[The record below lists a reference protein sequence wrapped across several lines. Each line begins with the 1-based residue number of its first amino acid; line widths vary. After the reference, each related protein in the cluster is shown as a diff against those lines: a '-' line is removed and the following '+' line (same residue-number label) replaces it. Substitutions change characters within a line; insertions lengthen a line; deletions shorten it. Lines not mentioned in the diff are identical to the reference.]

1 MGTLLTT
8 STMIKLLLGSALLAL
23 SAAEADPQLLY
34 GAGLPYAAAA
44 PLPYVGATVGAVA
57 HVPVVKSDVVTPA
70 EVEHEVTAHPVA
82 VAVGYHGYPHVG
94 YYGKRSA
101 DAEPEADAYYG
112 YYGYGYRGYR
122 GYYGSPYG
130 YRYGYYGKRSADAEP
145 AVLAGA
151 SRVVSAPTP
160 LIHNPPVLP
169 AVTYAA
175 HPLAY
180 AGYAA
185 HPLGYAGL
193 TYPGLPVLAPAAAAA
208 EEAVVAE
215 RRKREAD
222 PQVLAYGLG
231 LGLPYAAAPAVL
243 APVGAVA
250 HAPVVKSVVDTPA
263 EVAHEVTAHAVP
275 VAVGYHGLGYYGKRS
290 ADADPAIL
298 AGSTRVFTAPTPL
311 IHNPPVRPVL
321 AAPA

>member
-8 STMIKLLLGSALLAL
+8 STMIKLLLASTLLAL
-23 SAAEADPQLLY
+23 TAAEADPQLLY
-34 GAGLPYAAAA
+34 GA

-57 HVPVVKSDVVTPA
+57 HVPVVKSVVDSPA

-82 VAVGYHGYPHVG
+82 VGYGYGHPHFG

-122 GYYGSPYG
+122 GYRGYYG
-130 YRYGYYGKRSADAEP
+130 YPYRYYGKRSADAEP

-180 AGYAA
+180 AA

-193 TYPGLPVLAPAAAAA
+193 PLTYTGLPVLAPAAAA
-208 EEAVVAE
+208 E
-215 RRKREAD
+215 
-222 PQVLAYGLG
+222 
-231 LGLPYAAAPAVL
+231 
-243 APVGAVA
+243 
-250 HAPVVKSVVDTPA
+250 
-263 EVAHEVTAHAVP
+263 
-275 VAVGYHGLGYYGKRS
+275 
-290 ADADPAIL
+290 
-298 AGSTRVFTAPTPL
+298 
-311 IHNPPVRPVL
+311 
-321 AAPA
+321 

>member
-1 MGTLLTT
+1 MGTSQT
-8 STMIKLLLGSALLAL
+8 SSQQRTMLHLLLASSLVALA
-23 SAAEADPQLLY
+23 SAEADPQLLY
-34 GAGLPYAAAA
+34 GAGLPYAAAPAILA
-44 PLPYVGATVGAVA
+44 PVGAVA
-57 HVPVVKSDVVTPA
+57 HPPKVKSDVLTPA
-70 EVEHEVTAHPVA
+70 EVSHEVTAHTVPL
-82 VAVGYHGYPHVG
+82 AVGYHGLGHFG

-112 YYGYGYRGYR
+112 YYGYGGYGYRGYR
-122 GYYGSPYG
+122 GYHGYPYG

-180 AGYAA
+180 AA

-193 TYPGLPVLAPAAAAA
+193 PLTYTGLPVLAPAAAA

-222 PQVLAYGLG
+222 PQVLAYG
-231 LGLPYAAAPAVL
+231 GLPYAVAPATF
-243 APVGAVA
+243 ATVGAVA
-250 HAPVVKSVVDTPA
+250 HAPVVKSVVESPA
-263 EVAHEVTAHAVP
+263 E
-275 VAVGYHGLGYYGKRS
+275 
-290 ADADPAIL
+290 
-298 AGSTRVFTAPTPL
+298 
-311 IHNPPVRPVL
+311 
-321 AAPA
+321 

>member
-8 STMIKLLLGSALLAL
+8 STMIKLILGSALLAL

-34 GAGLPYAAAA
+34 GAGLPYAAGV
-44 PLPYVGATVGAVA
+44 PYVGAAVGAVA

-82 VAVGYHGYPHVG
+82 VAVGYHGLGHFG

-101 DAEPEADAYYG
+101 DAEPEADADAYYG
-112 YYGYGYRGYR
+112 YYGYGGYRGYR
-122 GYYGSPYG
+122 GYYGYPYG
-130 YRYGYYGKRSADAEP
+130 YRYYGKRSADAEP

-169 AVTYAA
+169 HVAYAA

-185 HPLGYAGL
+185 HPLAYH
-193 TYPGLPVLAPAAAAA
+193 GLPVLAAPAAA

-215 RRKREAD
+215 RKKRREAD
-222 PQVLAYGLG
+222 PQVLLNGAV
-231 LGLPYAAAPAVL
+231 LPYATPLAAPATF
-243 APVGAVA
+243 ATVGAVA
-250 HAPVVKSVVDTPA
+250 HVPVVKNVEVSPA
-263 EVAHEVTAHAVP
+263 EVSHEVTAHAVP
-275 VAVGYHGLGYYGKRS
+275 AIAYHGLPYWG
-290 ADADPAIL
+290 
-298 AGSTRVFTAPTPL
+298 
-311 IHNPPVRPVL
+311 
-321 AAPA
+321 